1 VTPTRAALALTL
13 VGALALTA
21 CGGDD
26 DTEAS
31 AGSVAQAVIVGHTVD
46 PLSRLLGEIYGQ
58 GMENS
63 GVRVARKDAVADLDA
78 VHAALDAGTLHFVPE
93 STVSL
98 LDRYGVEVPATVDEQ
113 LTAINGA
120 LPDGQSVQAITSA
133 VVTKVVVCSPSAI
146 DEFDLATIS
155 DLAAADGATLGGPA
169 SFESSPSFSLTDL
182 NTAYEAEFDFTAIG
196 DAIGDAV
203 GTAIGD
209 AVGDADADV
218 AAAIVAGDVSCGVMS
233 SLAPE
238 ITIDALLA
246 LDDDKAAAPQDA
258 ILPLLGTPATSPEA
272 TAVIGQINSLV
283 TTDVLRALLVKMTVN
298 GDSPEATAKAF
309 LASQASS

>member
-1 VTPTRAALALTL
+1 MTPTRAALALTL

-98 LDRYGVEVPATVDEQ
+98 LDRYGVEAPATVDEQ

-133 VVTKVVVCSPSAI
+133 VVTKVVVCSPTAI
-146 DEFDLATIS
+146 DEFDLATLS
-155 DLAAADGATLGGPA
+155 DLAAAGGATLGGPA

-182 NTAYEAEFDFTAIG
+182 NTAYEAEFDFTA
-196 DAIGDAV
+196 V
-203 GTAIGD
+203 GN
-209 AVGDADADV
+209 ADADV
-218 AAAIVAGDVSCGVMS
+218 AAAIVAGDVNCGVMS

-258 ILPLLGTPATSPEA
+258 ILPLLGTPATTPEA

>member
-1 VTPTRAALALTL
+1 MTPTRAALALTL

-182 NTAYEAEFDFTAIG
+182 NTAYEAEFDFTA
-196 DAIGDAV
+196 V
-203 GTAIGD
+203 GN
-209 AVGDADADV
+209 ADADV
-218 AAAIVAGDVSCGVMS
+218 AAAIVAGDVNCGVMS

-258 ILPLLGTPATSPEA
+258 ILPLLGTPATTPEA

>member
-182 NTAYEAEFDFTAIG
+182 NTAYEAEFDFTA
-196 DAIGDAV
+196 V
-203 GTAIGD
+203 GN
-209 AVGDADADV
+209 ADADV
-218 AAAIVAGDVSCGVMS
+218 AAAIVAGDVNCGVMS

-258 ILPLLGTPATSPEA
+258 ILPLLGTPATTPEA

>member
-1 VTPTRAALALTL
+1 MTPTRAALALTL

-182 NTAYEAEFDFTAIG
+182 NTAYEAEFDFTA
-196 DAIGDAV
+196 V
-203 GTAIGD
+203 GN
-209 AVGDADADV
+209 ADADV
-218 AAAIVAGDVSCGVMS
+218 AAAIVAGDVNCGVMS